1 MIAMGIAMMAVTSQA
16 TVLRVSNT
24 DSSTH
29 YATVSAAVEAAAE
42 GDTIVIDGSNVSYGD
57 VTLNKRVVLMGPG
70 YWLRENGIAT
80 EAAYSAELSTLTTTE
95 AGTVVTGIVVKQG
108 MTVKGAH
115 TIITRCYVSTSL
127 YTCIVLEPGADNC
140 VIHQNYLTQSIGNG
154 TSGRDTYNHQI
165 TNNIWDTSL
174 KSIHNSYVAFNTS
187 FSHWGESVWSST
199 GNKIERN
206 IVYSEN
212 FGKDDKENTYPS
224 NYCIGNLL
232 EDIKTDKDVRDAAYP
247 TAAAGYGAF
256 AGDTPYVI
264 SGIPAGPMIEEMT
277 VPTMAEEGGTMQVTF
292 KLGTAK

>member
-1 MIAMGIAMMAVTSQA
+1 M
-16 TVLRVSNT
+16 
-24 DSSTH
+24 
-29 YATVSAAVEAAAE
+29 
-42 GDTIVIDGSNVSYGD
+42 
-57 VTLNKRVVLMGPG
+57 
-70 YWLRENGIAT
+70 
-80 EAAYSAELSTLTTTE
+80 
-95 AGTVVTGIVVKQG
+95 
-108 MTVKGAH
+108 
-115 TIITRCYVSTSL
+115 
-127 YTCIVLEPGADNC
+127 
-140 VIHQNYLTQSIGNG
+140 
-154 TSGRDTYNHQI
+154 
-165 TNNIWDTSL
+165 
-174 KSIHNSYVAFNTS
+174 AFNTS

-292 KLGTAK
+292 KLGLL

>member
-1 MIAMGIAMMAVTSQA
+1 MQKRQDFRN
-16 TVLRVSNT
+16 LKNT
-24 DSSTH
+24 KNNEKDSDDCNGGCH
-29 YATVSAAVEAAAE
+29 
-42 GDTIVIDGSNVSYGD
+42 DGSD
-57 VTLNKRVVLMGPG
+57 KP
-70 YWLRENGIAT
+70 
-80 EAAYSAELSTLTTTE
+80 
-95 AGTVVTGIVVKQG
+95 
-108 MTVKGAH
+108 
-115 TIITRCYVSTSL
+115 
-127 YTCIVLEPGADNC
+127 
-140 VIHQNYLTQSIGNG
+140 GNG

-292 KLGTAK
+292 KLGLL